1 MKSPF
6 EDNTLRKQ
14 ICTLIDLQYQGK
26 FLVSTRNPESDAPPL
41 PTLKELGLRR
51 GRYPIDYEANWGRF
65 KIDYANS
72 VLVLIDGTPP
82 AELLPQPRL
91 QLATAIIQASS
102 ITLRAEDGSDPGL
115 AFELHQAESDYRF
128 IRRINALLRADRQPY
143 IVWKLEWAED
153 QNELEP
159 ISIANDSA
167 LIFASSAVWS
177 PEDHQLVAA
186 LIASPTRELLTA
198 LRATLANHHGK
209 GWITVKGGSHS
220 AYLHGAKRGFLH
232 VSSQLAKANA
242 VGVTSVL
249 LHPLS
254 GNPQEE
260 TEEYFYVVATP
271 GETLAGKFAER
282 LALAIAWP
290 TRPEW
295 AAYLLQAGQEAKL
308 IQNLPV
314 AGPDFAAALRVS
326 RDEAGWQAVIT
337 QGLKSGALTI

>member
-6 EDNTLRKQ
+6 EDTSLRKQ
-14 ICTLIDLQYQGK
+14 TLTLIDLQRQGK
-26 FLVSTRNPESDAPPL
+26 FLVTTRNPESDAPPL

-51 GRYPIDYEANWGRF
+51 GRYPIDYEADLGRF
-65 KIDYANS
+65 KMDYANS
-72 VLVLIDGTPP
+72 VLILIDGTPP
-82 AELLPQPRL
+82 PELLPQPRL
-91 QLATAIIQASS
+91 QLASAIIQAGS
-102 ITLRAEDGSDPGL
+102 IALRAEDGSDLGL

-143 IVWKLEWAED
+143 VVWKLEWAEAQD
-153 QNELEP
+153 ALEP
-159 ISIANDSA
+159 LAIANDSA
-167 LIFASSAVWS
+167 LVFAASAVWS

-186 LIASPTRELLTA
+186 LVASPTRELLTA
-198 LRATLANHHGK
+198 IRATLANNHGK

-220 AYLHGAKRGFLH
+220 AYLHSAKRGFLH
-232 VSSQLAKANA
+232 ISSLLAKANA
-242 VGVTSVL
+242 VGLTSVL

-260 TEEYFYVVATP
+260 TDEYFYVVATP

-295 AAYLLQAGQEAKL
+295 ASYLLQAGLEAKL
-308 IQNLPV
+308 VQNLPV
-314 AGPDFAAALRVS
+314 AGPDFTAALRVS
-326 RDEAGWQAVIT
+326 KDESGWQAVIT